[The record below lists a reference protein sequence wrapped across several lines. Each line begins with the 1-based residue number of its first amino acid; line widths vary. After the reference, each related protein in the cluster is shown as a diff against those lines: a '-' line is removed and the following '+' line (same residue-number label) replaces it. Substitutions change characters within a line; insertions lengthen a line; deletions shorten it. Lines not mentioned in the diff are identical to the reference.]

1 MVFLTLEELKQA
13 LEIYN
18 SDLSKDTI
26 LQIYIDGISAF
37 IISMIGRNMLKED
50 YVERYE
56 GTNSTELILK
66 HYPVNTIKSIQFVVD
81 NKVQE
86 VLSDYSYI
94 LNKKSGILYRDRGWW
109 LQGDSTLMSRRIDF
123 PRKHIKVEYNA
134 GYDPI
139 PGDLKL
145 LALQLVKEQ
154 YNIDSSDGNKQG
166 LKSYSI
172 DDVRMEWKQG
182 QDIRLN
188 DKQIATINKYKGVK
202 F

>member
-182 QDIRLN
+182 QDIKLN
-188 DKQIATINKYKGVK
+188 DKQMATINKYKGVK